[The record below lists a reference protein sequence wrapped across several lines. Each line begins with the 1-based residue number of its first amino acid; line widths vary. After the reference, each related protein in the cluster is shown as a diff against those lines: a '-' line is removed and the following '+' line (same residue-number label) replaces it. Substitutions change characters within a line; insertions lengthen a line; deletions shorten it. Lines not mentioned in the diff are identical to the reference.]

1 MLGSALDGVPE
12 SFVLGLSVLSGG
24 VSMPLLL
31 GIGLSNIPE
40 GMAASAGLRERKWP
54 LLKVLLLWSAV
65 VVTSAVSAV
74 LGHEVLASDD
84 GTWTGIVQTFAAGA
98 LLAMISDTMLPESF
112 AIERVWTGG
121 LVVAGFSL
129 SLLIAAMLG
138 A

>member
-1 MLGSALDGVPE
+1 M
-12 SFVLGLSVLSGG
+12 
-24 VSMPLLL
+24 
-31 GIGLSNIPE
+31 
-40 GMAASAGLRERKWP
+40 
-54 LLKVLLLWSAV
+54 LWSAV
-65 VVTSAVSAV
+65 VVTSAASAV

-84 GTWTGIVQTFAAGA
+84 GTWTGVAQTFAAGA

-112 AIERVWTGG
+112 AIERLWTGG